1 MDMPKNI
8 YNLDCNIAQTLNIVG
23 DRWSLM
29 IIHEILVGKKTFN
42 EIKQG
47 LATISANVLSER
59 LRQLEEDGLIVS
71 NLYSAHPP
79 RYEYELTES
88 GRDME
93 MIFHAFILWGEK
105 HLDKCYKSLKHTA
118 CGHEVE
124 LRHYCPHCE
133 SNVDDITVV
142 PVEDAKQP

>member
-1 MDMPKNI
+1 
-8 YNLDCNIAQTLNIVG
+8 
-23 DRWSLM
+23 M

-47 LATISANVLSER
+47 LAAISANVLSER

-93 MIFHAFILWGEK
+93 MIFHA
-105 HLDKCYKSLKHTA
+105 
-118 CGHEVE
+118 
-124 LRHYCPHCE
+124 
-133 SNVDDITVV
+133 
-142 PVEDAKQP
+142 KQP